1 MSKFKQ
7 FRNLTD
13 STSVIAE
20 GENLLGFILKGF
32 RLKKHDSFDLILR
45 SLADSFSPKLLQ
57 ISSSVFNLL
66 KIPPSNKQLTACKHE
81 FFNSSTFRSN
91 A

>member
-20 GENLLGFILKGF
+20 GENLLGLILKGF
-32 RLKKHDSFDLILR
+32 RLKKHDSFDRHWGEIKVH
-45 SLADSFSPKLLQ
+45 SLQKTIKSNITV
-57 ISSSVFNLL
+57 IS
-66 KIPPSNKQLTACKHE
+66 
-81 FFNSSTFRSN
+81 
-91 A
+91 